1 MKNISLDHAHLFT
14 SDLSATITF
23 FIKCFNAEVIWD
35 EEAAGVRNVRIKIG
49 RSFIH
54 LYDQAPKA
62 PRGGAIH
69 HLGIETDDLEDL
81 VLHLRSHGIAL
92 KNGICPTSACVSQY
106 VDASFIHA
114 PHVNQLPGQTN
125 ALYRCAAWHGKIHQV
140 QALLERHPRGV

>member
-81 VLHLRSHGIAL
+81 VLHIRNHGVTL
-92 KNGICPTSACVSQY
+92 KNEIKEEEKFKY
-106 VDASFIHA
+106 VMIKGPDDLLIELFECKE
-114 PHVNQLPGQTN
+114 PE
-125 ALYRCAAWHGKIHQV
+125 RWKI
-140 QALLERHPRGV
+140 AT

>member
-62 PRGGAIH
+62 PKGGAIH

-81 VLHLRSHGIAL
+81 VLHIRSHGVTL
-92 KNGICPTSACVSQY
+92 KNEIKEEEKFKYVMIKGPDDLLIELFECKEPERWGIA
-106 VDASFIHA
+106 
-114 PHVNQLPGQTN
+114 
-125 ALYRCAAWHGKIHQV
+125 R
-140 QALLERHPRGV
+140 

>member
-1 MKNISLDHAHLFT
+1 MKNISLDHAHLFA
-14 SDLSATITF
+14 SDLAATITF
-23 FIKCFNAEVIWD
+23 FTKCFAAEVIWD

-81 VLHLRSHGIAL
+81 VLHLRSHGVAL
-92 KNGICPTSACVSQY
+92 KNEIKKEKKFKYVMVKGPDDLLIELFECKEPERWGIA
-106 VDASFIHA
+106 
-114 PHVNQLPGQTN
+114 
-125 ALYRCAAWHGKIHQV
+125 R
-140 QALLERHPRGV
+140 

>member
-54 LYDQAPKA
+54 LYDQAPRA

-81 VLHLRSHGIAL
+81 VLHIRSHGVTL
-92 KNGICPTSACVSQY
+92 KNEIKEEEKFKYVMIKGPDDLLIELFECKEPQRWGIT
-106 VDASFIHA
+106 
-114 PHVNQLPGQTN
+114 
-125 ALYRCAAWHGKIHQV
+125 R
-140 QALLERHPRGV
+140 

>member
-81 VLHLRSHGIAL
+81 VLHLRSHGVTL
-92 KNGICPTSACVSQY
+92 KNEIKEEEKFKYVMIKGPDDLLIELFECKEPERWGIA
-106 VDASFIHA
+106 
-114 PHVNQLPGQTN
+114 
-125 ALYRCAAWHGKIHQV
+125 R
-140 QALLERHPRGV
+140 

>member
-14 SDLSATITF
+14 SDLSATFTF

-49 RSFIH
+49 LSFIH

-81 VLHLRSHGIAL
+81 VLHIRNHGVTLKNEIKEEEKFKYVMIKGPDDLLIELFECKEPERWGIA
-92 KNGICPTSACVSQY
+92 
-106 VDASFIHA
+106 
-114 PHVNQLPGQTN
+114 
-125 ALYRCAAWHGKIHQV
+125 R
-140 QALLERHPRGV
+140 

>member
-14 SDLSATITF
+14 SDLSATLTF

-62 PRGGAIH
+62 PKGGAIH

-81 VLHLRSHGIAL
+81 VLHLRSHGVTL
-92 KNGICPTSACVSQY
+92 KNEIKEEEKFKYVMIKGPDDLLIELFECKEPERWGIT
-106 VDASFIHA
+106 
-114 PHVNQLPGQTN
+114 
-125 ALYRCAAWHGKIHQV
+125 R
-140 QALLERHPRGV
+140 

>member
-81 VLHLRSHGIAL
+81 VLHIRNHGVTLKNEIKEEEKFKYVMIKDPDDLLIELFECKEPERWGIA
-92 KNGICPTSACVSQY
+92 
-106 VDASFIHA
+106 
-114 PHVNQLPGQTN
+114 
-125 ALYRCAAWHGKIHQV
+125 R
-140 QALLERHPRGV
+140 

>member
-81 VLHLRSHGIAL
+81 VLHLRSHGVTL
-92 KNGICPTSACVSQY
+92 KNEIKEEEKFKYVMIKGPDDLLIELFECKEPQRWGIT
-106 VDASFIHA
+106 
-114 PHVNQLPGQTN
+114 
-125 ALYRCAAWHGKIHQV
+125 R
-140 QALLERHPRGV
+140 

>member
-35 EEAAGVRNVRIKIG
+35 EEAAGVRNVRIQIG
-49 RSFIH
+49 SSFIH

-81 VLHLRSHGIAL
+81 VLHIRNHGVTLKNEIKEEEKFKYVMIKGPDDLLIELFECKEPERWGIA
-92 KNGICPTSACVSQY
+92 
-106 VDASFIHA
+106 
-114 PHVNQLPGQTN
+114 
-125 ALYRCAAWHGKIHQV
+125 R
-140 QALLERHPRGV
+140 

>member
-81 VLHLRSHGIAL
+81 VLHLRSYGVTSKNEIKEEEKFKYVMIKGPDDLLIELFECKEPERWGI
-92 KNGICPTSACVSQY
+92 T
-106 VDASFIHA
+106 
-114 PHVNQLPGQTN
+114 
-125 ALYRCAAWHGKIHQV
+125 R
-140 QALLERHPRGV
+140 

>member
-81 VLHLRSHGIAL
+81 VLHLRSHGVAL
-92 KNGICPTSACVSQY
+92 KNEIKKEKKFKYVMVKGPDDLLIELFECKEPERWGIA
-106 VDASFIHA
+106 
-114 PHVNQLPGQTN
+114 
-125 ALYRCAAWHGKIHQV
+125 R
-140 QALLERHPRGV
+140 

>member
-1 MKNISLDHAHLFT
+1 MKIISLDHAHLFT

-81 VLHLRSHGIAL
+81 VLHLRSYGVTSKNEIKEEEKFKYVMIKGPDDLLIELFECKEPERWGI
-92 KNGICPTSACVSQY
+92 T
-106 VDASFIHA
+106 
-114 PHVNQLPGQTN
+114 
-125 ALYRCAAWHGKIHQV
+125 R
-140 QALLERHPRGV
+140 

>member
-62 PRGGAIH
+62 PKGGAIH

-81 VLHLRSHGIAL
+81 VLHLRSHGVTL
-92 KNGICPTSACVSQY
+92 KNEIKEEEKFKYVMIKGPDDLLIELFECKEPQRWGIT
-106 VDASFIHA
+106 
-114 PHVNQLPGQTN
+114 
-125 ALYRCAAWHGKIHQV
+125 R
-140 QALLERHPRGV
+140 

>member
-81 VLHLRSHGIAL
+81 VLHIRNHGVTL
-92 KNGICPTSACVSQY
+92 KNEIKEEEKFKYVMIKGPDDLLIELFECKEPQRWGIT
-106 VDASFIHA
+106 
-114 PHVNQLPGQTN
+114 
-125 ALYRCAAWHGKIHQV
+125 R
-140 QALLERHPRGV
+140 